1 MKRLLLGIALDCV
14 TTGAKVEVV
23 VVVVAVEEEE
33 DADDEEAVQDVDAA
47 GDAVSASLDTEPSAA

>member
-1 MKRLLLGIALDCV
+1 M